1 MADFITKSA
10 ILILAPQRG
19 WSWAL
24 GRADFDMMANRGE
37 ATLLLRADDETPHL
51 LLFLKCLLAIC
62 NLLNSSGFRHL
73 IIDIAIT
80 PGFARLERP
89 DHRVT
94 GGMKVRGGM
103 FIF

>member
-1 MADFITKSA
+1 
-10 ILILAPQRG
+10 
-19 WSWAL
+19 
-24 GRADFDMMANRGE
+24 
-37 ATLLLRADDETPHL
+37 
-51 LLFLKCLLAIC
+51 
-62 NLLNSSGFRHL
+62 L

-89 DHRVT
+89 YHRVT